1 MKIQLELFARE
12 RMNLALLQNRIPLI
26 SQLQIINDCEN
37 QLENLKLEISSDP
50 EGVLSAEIGISTIL
64 PGEKFVLENPLLSHS
79 WEFFKKINEK
89 ILGRILLALKDI
101 NGNILSQIHQD
112 IEIEPGNVWL
122 GQQAPLELL
131 VSHIMPNSEIV
142 QLINRKAADFL
153 QKMTGNSALNGYQTK
168 DRERVYQ
175 TAQAIYQAIREEN
188 IILRSGVAMIL
199 AGAIGNLID
208 RLLLGEV
215 VDFLDFMIGDL
226 HWYVFNFADS
236 FVTIGMGIILYDAI
250 ILEKKRQAISN
261 E

>member
-1 MKIQLELFARE
+1 MKILFASAI
-12 RMNLALLQNRIPLI
+12 MVLADQISKTAIRSTMTLYESITVIPGFFHLTY
-26 SQLQIINDCEN
+26 INND
-37 QLENLKLEISSDP
+37 
-50 EGVLSAEIGISTIL
+50 GMAFGINFPFGIYIFSTI
-64 PGEKFVLENPLLSHS
+64 S
-79 WEFFKKINEK
+79 I
-89 ILGRILLALKDI
+89 ILTVILFWYL
-101 NGNILSQIHQD
+101 
-112 IEIEPGNVWL
+112 W
-122 GQQAPLELL
+122 
-131 VSHIMPNSEIV
+131 
-142 QLINRKAADFL
+142 
-153 QKMTGNSALNGYQTK
+153 T
-168 DRERVYQ
+168 
-175 TAQAIYQAIREEN
+175 IREEN